1 MGTNTDRQREGERKP
16 PLSKGDLSVTGPRE
30 SFELRKDN
38 VGIPQHLSG
47 KDPRPGRRGTLLG
60 LLLALFP
67 APLLLGA
74 PDPALRD
81 PDYLRLVDAAFE
93 RMYNLQYEA
102 AIATFSSLE
111 ARYPSHPG
119 PPLHAAGALWLQEL
133 FERQELDLSRF
144 IAPGYFNKASDR
156 KMQDSQRKAFFE
168 DIDRGRG
175 FAEDI
180 LSREPGNEDARFFQG
195 TAEALWA
202 AFFYT
207 VDRQTL
213 DAFGHAKKAYQQHRS
228 LIDQDPAYY
237 DAYISVGLYEY
248 IVDNLRW
255 YLKWPAKMIGYRG
268 SEERG
273 IEYLEMARSKGRSVT
288 EEASAMLMVIY
299 FRERRYRE
307 ALALAS
313 HLRRR
318 FPQNFLFHLN
328 QGQILDRMGRKQ
340 EAVETYSA
348 VVALA
353 AQGRPGYGRLP
364 LDTFRYPLG
373 KRLREL
379 GRTEMALRTFTE
391 CVDDPRTPNRERAL
405 CHLDAGVIA
414 DQRGRRDEAAQHYE
428 AVLALPQIEDSHQ
441 QARRYLSRPR
451 RGQ

>member
-81 PDYLRLVDAAFE
+81 
-93 RMYNLQYEA
+93 
-102 AIATFSSLE
+102 
-111 ARYPSHPG
+111 
-119 PPLHAAGALWLQEL
+119 AGALWLQEL

-156 KMQDSQRKAFFE
+156 KMQDSQRKTFFE

-180 LSREPGNEDARFFQG
+180 LSREPGNGDARFLQG
-195 TAEALWA
+195 TAEALLA
-202 AFFYT
+202 AFSYT

-213 DAFGHAKKAYQQHRS
+213 DAFGHAKKAYQQHRN

-248 IVDNLRW
+248 IVDNLRR

-273 IEYLEMARSKGRSVT
+273 IGN
-288 EEASAMLMVIY
+288 
-299 FRERRYRE
+299 
-307 ALALAS
+307 
-313 HLRRR
+313 
-318 FPQNFLFHLN
+318 P
-328 QGQILDRMGRKQ
+328 
-340 EAVETYSA
+340 
-348 VVALA
+348 
-353 AQGRPGYGRLP
+353 
-364 LDTFRYPLG
+364 
-373 KRLREL
+373 
-379 GRTEMALRTFTE
+379 
-391 CVDDPRTPNRERAL
+391 
-405 CHLDAGVIA
+405 
-414 DQRGRRDEAAQHYE
+414 
-428 AVLALPQIEDSHQ
+428 
-441 QARRYLSRPR
+441 
-451 RGQ
+451 